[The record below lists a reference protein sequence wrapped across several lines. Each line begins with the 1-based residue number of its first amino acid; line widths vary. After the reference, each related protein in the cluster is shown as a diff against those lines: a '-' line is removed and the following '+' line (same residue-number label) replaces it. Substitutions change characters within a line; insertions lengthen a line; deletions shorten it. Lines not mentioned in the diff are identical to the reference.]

1 MLWGNND
8 HYLLWS
14 RAPQRGF
21 DALKADPGEVQEGTG
36 RDAGRARVRKAP
48 KKGRTSMV
56 TEDEK

>member
-36 RDAGRARVRKAP
+36 RDAGRASSQSP
-48 KKGRTSMV
+48 
-56 TEDEK
+56 